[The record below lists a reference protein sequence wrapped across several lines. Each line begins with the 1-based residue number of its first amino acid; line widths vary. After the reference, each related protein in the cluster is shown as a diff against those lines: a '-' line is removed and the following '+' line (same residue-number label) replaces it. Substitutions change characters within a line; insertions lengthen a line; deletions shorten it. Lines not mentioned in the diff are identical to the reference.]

1 MKAIKPYYRPVD
13 QPTVRKF
20 WDMGL
25 DTYEIALRTAFKESD
40 VHKVVS
46 DYRTSKWVQRT
57 LYDQNRVGS
66 SS

>member
-1 MKAIKPYYRPVD
+1 VDRAIV
-13 QPTVRKF
+13 QGF

-46 DYRTSKWVQRT
+46 DYRTSKWVKRMF
-57 LYDQNRVGS
+57 YDQDRIGS
-66 SS
+66 PS

>member
-1 MKAIKPYYRPVD
+1 MRTTKPYYRPVD
-13 QPTVRKF
+13 RAIVQGF

-46 DYRTSKWVQRT
+46 DYRTSKWVKRMF
-57 LYDQNRVGS
+57 YDQDRIGS
-66 SS
+66 PS

>member
-1 MKAIKPYYRPVD
+1 MKTIKPYYRPVD
-13 QPTVRKF
+13 PDTVQMF

-46 DYRTSKWVQRT
+46 DYRTNKWVQRAI
-57 LYDQNRVGS
+57 YDKNCVGS